1 MQSGP
6 ARRAARCRTSKVLG
20 FFGSRVRFS
29 SRALTGARGR
39 ARARVEDA
47 LLGLEDELA
56 ALDLRHAAL
65 LRAADEQA
73 ACGDGEPACTVRPPA
88 RARARARTGP
98 PSAAAATG
106 VARGLGGTSVCSGWC
121 LPALARAR
129 DNGMREPRKRVVHGR
144 HNAQAA
150 LWQQREAQAAESA

>member
-73 ACGDGEPACTVRPPA
+73 ACGDGEPACTVRSL
-88 RARARARTGP
+88 RARARARTRSP
-98 PSAAAATG
+98 PASGATGRPAGRAAVTVQRLVPAPTRARAAAG
-106 VARGLGGTSVCSGWC
+106 CGGCKSG
-121 LPALARAR
+121 RA
-129 DNGMREPRKRVVHGR
+129 
-144 HNAQAA
+144 
-150 LWQQREAQAAESA
+150 